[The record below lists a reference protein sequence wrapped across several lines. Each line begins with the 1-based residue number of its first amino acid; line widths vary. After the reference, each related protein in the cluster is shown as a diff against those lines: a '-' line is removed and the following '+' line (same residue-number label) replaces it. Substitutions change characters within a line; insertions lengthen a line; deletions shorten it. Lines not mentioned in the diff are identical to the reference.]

1 MKKRQVILITD
12 GDQVAQQAIE
22 IAAKKVGG
30 RCISRSAGNP
40 TLLSGE
46 EIVQLVLSAD
56 HDPVLVMFDDCG
68 ANYEG
73 KGEQALRY
81 VASHSFI
88 DVIGAIA
95 VASNSR
101 SKHGTPVHMALDW
114 NGNIISDGV
123 GKEGCPKHTDHLRI
137 FGDTVE
143 ILNEVQVP
151 IIVGIGDIGKMQEHD
166 MAEMGAP
173 VTTKAVKL
181 ILQMNRQHRNAAKQE
196 RRDK

>member
-40 TLLSGE
+40 TLLTGE
-46 EIVQLVLSAD
+46 EIVQFVLSAD

-68 ANYEG
+68 VNYEG

-81 VASHSFI
+81 VATHPQI

-101 SKHGTPVHMALDW
+101 SKQGTPVHMALDW

-123 GKEGCPKHTDHLRI
+123 SKEGSPNHHDHLRI

-143 ILNEVQVP
+143 ILNAVQVP
-151 IIVGIGDIGKMQEHD
+151 LIVGVGDIGKMRKHD

-181 ILQMNRQHRNAAKQE
+181 IIQMNHQHRKAAKQE
-196 RRDK
+196 RREK